1 MFLLNLPSWKDN
13 EFIQKN
19 YSNIEISEM
28 EGELLK
34 LSKTGE
40 SNNNNNLFI
49 EWDLRQVAL
58 VKN

>member
-1 MFLLNLPSWKDN
+1 MFLLNRPSWKDN

-19 YSNIEISEM
+19 YSNIEIGEM